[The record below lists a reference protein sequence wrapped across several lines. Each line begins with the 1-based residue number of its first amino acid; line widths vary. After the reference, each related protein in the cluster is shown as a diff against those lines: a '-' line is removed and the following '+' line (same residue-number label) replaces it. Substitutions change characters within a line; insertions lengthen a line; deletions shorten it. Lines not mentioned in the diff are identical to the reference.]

1 MCKIMRRNTLER
13 REQIKDLILEKGLWS
28 LNKKKLVRDFKV
40 SYPTIYSDMRAILK
54 KIPDDEIEEIGY
66 ELNLSFKEVL
76 LIARRHLKSNNE
88 TVSIKSVSALTQT
101 ISQFTSF
108 LESFGYKDKIPELLN
123 TNVNMIQ
130 GEDSLKQTIRTLA
143 EQKGLPIFDYF
154 IELLPGE
161 VSNTLILRR
170 LVSSDDDS
178 WIHGNDFQEYKAGL
192 QLKSKLHT
200 ERTEMPVER
209 KNSVNKEKCTSKKET
224 SKKRAY

>member
-200 ERTEMPVER
+200 ERTEMPVEH
-209 KNSVNKEKCTSKKET
+209 KNSVNKEKYISKKET